1 MEFTFPLLAFFLIL
15 SCIFVKLISP
25 YILQLRPKPA
35 ALRLPPGPWQ
45 LPVVGSLH
53 HLLLSRFRDTTHL
66 AITELSRNYG
76 PLMFL
81 RLGAVPTLVVSS
93 AEAAREVMKT
103 HDNLFCDRYPKAT
116 TNIVTSSGGLGIVFS
131 PYNERWRESRKICVL
146 ELFSQRRVLSFR
158 TIREEEVARLI
169 HSISN
174 ESSGGLHI
182 NVTEKISRVISDTI
196 VRAVIGE
203 QCKQQDELIYYIKK
217 SLELSVGLNL
227 ADLYPSSRLMRLL
240 STTIRDLVKYHR
252 NITNIIKSIIYERGV
267 VSSIKE
273 GDDLDIFVAGTDTSS
288 TTLEWA
294 MSELMK
300 NPRVLHKAQSE
311 VRNTFMGKDKL
322 EEEDI
327 TKLSY
332 LPLVIKETL
341 RLHPPVPVLIPRICR
356 EACQITG
363 YDIPKGCMVM
373 VNVWAIGRDNKY
385 WDDPSMFKPERFENN
400 NIDFKGTNFEY
411 IPFGAGRRMCP
422 GIMLGLA
429 NMELALASLLYHFD
443 WELSG
448 GIRPEDL
455 DMTEASGITV
465 KRKVNL
471 MLHAKRYIPSK
482 C

>member
-25 YILQLRPKPA
+25 YISQLRPKRA

-174 ESSGGLHI
+174 ESSGGLPI
-182 NVTEKISRVISDTI
+182 NVTEKISRVVSDTI

-203 QCKQQDELIYYIKK
+203 QCKQQDELMYYIKK

-273 GDDLDIFVAGTDTSS
+273 GDDLVSVLLWVQKNGGLKFPLTMEHITTTIFDIFVAGTDTSS
-288 TTLEWA
+288 TTLE
-294 MSELMK
+294 
-300 NPRVLHKAQSE
+300 
-311 VRNTFMGKDKL
+311 
-322 EEEDI
+322 
-327 TKLSY
+327 
-332 LPLVIKETL
+332 
-341 RLHPPVPVLIPRICR
+341 
-356 EACQITG
+356 
-363 YDIPKGCMVM
+363 
-373 VNVWAIGRDNKY
+373 
-385 WDDPSMFKPERFENN
+385 
-400 NIDFKGTNFEY
+400 
-411 IPFGAGRRMCP
+411 
-422 GIMLGLA
+422 
-429 NMELALASLLYHFD
+429 
-443 WELSG
+443 
-448 GIRPEDL
+448 PEDL

-471 MLHAKRYIPSK
+471 MLHAKPYIPSK